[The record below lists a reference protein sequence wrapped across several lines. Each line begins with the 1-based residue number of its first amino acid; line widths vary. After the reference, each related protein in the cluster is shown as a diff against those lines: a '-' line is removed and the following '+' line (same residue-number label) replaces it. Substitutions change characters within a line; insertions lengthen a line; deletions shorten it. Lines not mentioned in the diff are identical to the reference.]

1 MKTLLIILAVLLSVN
16 SRATAEESDC
26 LVVMLKNG
34 ATLTVPINEMP
45 KITFDGTVMNIATE
59 RLQINNVS
67 KYTFASSSGT
77 DIGSVES
84 MRNAGVTMDGE
95 KAYIR
100 LPKPETDVRC
110 YTVDGKE
117 LDVRKRN
124 AGVNVMSINLS
135 EIDQQ
140 VFIISVGGE
149 SIKIR
154 KP

>member
-1 MKTLLIILAVLLSVN
+1 MKTLLIILAVLLTVH
-16 SRATAEESDC
+16 SRATAVESEC
-26 LVVMLKNG
+26 LVVILKNG
-34 ATLTVPINEMP
+34 ATLTVPVNEMP

-59 RLQINNVS
+59 SLQISNVS
-67 KYTFASSSGT
+67 KYTFTSSSGT

-124 AGVNVMSINLS
+124 AGVNVISINLS

>member
-34 ATLTVPINEMP
+34 TTLTVPINEMP

-77 DIGSVES
+77 DIGEVES

-95 KAYIR
+95 KVYIR
-100 LPKPETDVRC
+100 IPKPETDVRC

-117 LDVRKRN
+117 LDVRKRSS
-124 AGVNVMSINLS
+124 GLNVISINLS
-135 EIDQQ
+135 EIHQQ

>member
-77 DIGSVES
+77 DIESVES

>member
-110 YTVDGKE
+110 YTVGGKE

-124 AGVNVMSINLS
+124 AGVNVISINLS